1 MPKLEKVSMEKD
13 KDGKVTYTYKKT
25 DEDGKE
31 HIIKTVYEPTSYER
45 LPFALDLIGRMKTEG
60 ITQYKNKVDYW
71 KAYEKRSLEERPDL
85 VPYKYGHFIKLNRF
99 KIPLKTTTQNE

>member
-1 MPKLEKVSMEKD
+1 MPKLQKVKTEKD
-13 KDGKVTYTYKKT
+13 KDGKITYTYKKT

-45 LPFALDLIGRMKTEG
+45 LPFALDLIQRMKKEDTK
-60 ITQYKNKVDYW
+60 YKNNTEYYN
-71 KAYEKRSLEERPDL
+71 AYKERSLKERPDL

-99 KIPLKTTTQNE
+99 KTDV